1 MVFHYTIRGGQCL
14 GKNSDIELD
23 SSDITCYVGR
33 DKHENE
39 FLIKYG
45 WPGDIWF
52 HVDSLSSAHVYFR
65 VTSEKAPIKGI
76 PLDDLPED
84 SVYDMMQIVKNNS
97 ISGCKLASTRIVYT
111 PHSNLKKTFEME
123 SGTVTYHDTKLSRY
137 KRCDKDKQRVKELET
152 TKVDRG
158 DVDFFAEMKANER
171 RIIERKRREREA
183 TGGLFDPILEAL
195 QTEKSRAKREGDEQS
210 GLEQGLA
217 ALEGLSYGGGAPS
230 ATHLHSHTADHNHNE
245 LDATENVN
253 REDNPAWIDDA
264 ISRSLEPSLDMRFLR
279 ERGYT
284 ALQATYTLDTS
295 AAEALEMSQQSK
307 LVALKRLWL
316 GTSTFI
322 ESSSLPVPVPEDANA
337 ETAAAMLEARQE
349 EIEVLKAIFGEDDVT
364 FPDDETLFDSVFPIT
379 SYEPPSRYGPAPPI
393 LQLEVYV
400 DNGIAPLYPNEPPVF
415 ALVGGGLPVTLIKEL
430 TNRLRADV
438 LERYQDMPGEPQIFN
453 ATSFLLEEVEK
464 IIEEETADLE
474 ALRKKRLAE
483 QKAEADK
490 KRTEEAAG
498 LKLERAEEARAS
510 AQALA
515 FRNEAERR
523 SYAMDVLA
531 KVGGAPKVEETTKKS
546 SVGEKYNT
554 GVDDKKLI
562 SDLFGL

>member
-14 GKNSDIELD
+14 GKQSDIELD

-65 VTSEKAPIKGI
+65 VTSEKAPVNGI
-76 PLDDLPED
+76 HLDNLPED

-111 PHSNLKKTFEME
+111 PHSNLKKTIEME
-123 SGTVTYHDTKLSRY
+123 SGTVTYHDTKISRY
-137 KRCDKDKQRVKELET
+137 KRCDKDKQRVKELEA

-171 RIIERKRREREA
+171 RIIERRRRERDA
-183 TGGLFDPILEAL
+183 TGGLYDPLLDAL
-195 QTEKSRAKREGDEQS
+195 QTEKMKSKRAGDEQS
-210 GLEQGLA
+210 GLDQGLA
-217 ALEGLSYGGGAPS
+217 ALDGLSFGS
-230 ATHLHSHTADHNHNE
+230 HSYTAHHNHNE
-245 LDATENVN
+245 QDATGNVKK
-253 REDNPAWIDDA
+253 EDNPAWIDDA
-264 ISRSLEPSLDMRFLR
+264 ISRSLIPSLDVRFLR

-284 ALQATYTLDTS
+284 ALQATDTLDTS
-295 AAEALEMSQQSK
+295 ATEALEMSQQSK
-307 LVALKRLWL
+307 LVALKHLWL
-316 GTSTFI
+316 GTRTFTK
-322 ESSSLPVPVPEDANA
+322 SSSEQVDADA

-364 FPDDETLFDSVFPIT
+364 FPDDETLFDSVFPIL

-415 ALVGGGLPVTLIKEL
+415 ALVGGGLPETLIQVL
-430 TNRLRADV
+430 TDRLRADV
-438 LERYQDMPGEPQIFN
+438 LERCQDMPGEPQIFN

-474 ALRKKRLAE
+474 ALRKKRLADT
-483 QKAEADK
+483 KAEADK
-490 KRTEEAAG
+490 KLKEEAAN
-498 LKLERAEEARAS
+498 LKLERAEEANRT
-510 AQALA
+510 
-515 FRNEAERR
+515 EAERR
-523 SYAMDVLA
+523 SYAKDVIA
-531 KVGGAPKVEETTKKS
+531 KVGGTKSEETTKKS
-546 SVGEKYNT
+546 GVGEKYNT
-554 GVDDKKLI
+554 GYDDKQLVN
-562 SDLFGL
+562 DLFGL

>member
-23 SSDITCYVGR
+23 SNDITCYVGR

-65 VTSEKAPIKGI
+65 VTSEKAPVNGVPI
-76 PLDDLPED
+76 DDLPED

-137 KRCDKDKQRVKELET
+137 KRCDKDKQRVKELEA

-158 DVDFFAEMKANER
+158 DVDFFAELKANER

-195 QTEKSRAKREGDEQS
+195 QMEKIKSKREGDEQS
-210 GLEQGLA
+210 GLDQGLA
-217 ALEGLSYGGGAPS
+217 ALDGLSFGGSVPG
-230 ATHLHSHTADHNHNE
+230 ATHSNSHTADHNHNE
-245 LDATENVN
+245 QDATENVKK
-253 REDNPAWIDDA
+253 EDNLAWIEDA
-264 ISRSLEPSLDMRFLR
+264 ISRSLEPSLDVRFLR

-284 ALQATYTLDTS
+284 ALQATDTLDTS
-295 AAEALEMSQQSK
+295 ATEALEMSQQSK
-307 LVALKRLWL
+307 LVALKHLWL
-316 GTSTFI
+316 GTSTSA
-322 ESSSLPVPVPEDANA
+322 EPSSVQADVEA

-349 EIEVLKAIFGEDDVT
+349 ETEVLKAIFGEDGVT
-364 FPDDETLFDSVFPIT
+364 FPDDESLFDSVFPIT
-379 SYEPPSRYGPAPPI
+379 SYEPPSRYGPSPPI

-400 DNGIAPLYPNEPPVF
+400 DNGIAHLYPNKPPVF
-415 ALVGGGLPVTLIKEL
+415 ALVGGGMPETLIQEL
-430 TNRLRADV
+430 TDRLRADV

-464 IIEEETADLE
+464 IIEEETVELE
-474 ALRKKRLAE
+474 ALRKKRLADA
-483 QKAEADK
+483 KADVDK
-490 KRTEEAAG
+490 KRKEEAAS
-498 LKLERAEEARAS
+498 LKLERAEHKKAS
-510 AQALA
+510 AEALA
-515 FRNEAERR
+515 YRTEAERR
-523 SYAMDVLA
+523 SYAKDVIA
-531 KVGGAPKVEETTKKS
+531 KVGATKAEETTKKS
-546 SVGEKYNT
+546 GVGEKYNT

-562 SDLFGL
+562 NDLFGL